1 MKLIQRDGGKFV
13 FHIGKREKR
22 LLFEVLKLYPL
33 IPAAHHRVSKT
44 ADPERIAEQQK
55 LLEDALAE
63 RKQENKRQLTAL
75 LNEEQRFRETDGG
88 YRFTLSAPQMDWLLQ
103 VLNEIRVGGWLMLG
117 EPDEKKGKS
126 IKVNAQNLQHYAA
139 MEFCG
144 LLQMT
149 LLEALERRT

>member
-1 MKLIQRDGGKFV
+1 MKLIQRSGENFV

-22 LLFEVLKLYPL
+22 LRIDVLRLYPL
-33 IPAAHHRVSKT
+33 IPVAHHRVSKT
-44 ADPERIAEQQK
+44 ADPRQTAEHQK

-63 RKQENKRQLTAL
+63 RKQENKRQLMVM

-103 VLNEIRVGGWLMLG
+103 VLNDIRVGGWLLLG

-126 IKVNAQNLQHYAA
+126 IQVNAQNLQHYAA

-144 LLQMT
+144 LFQMT
-149 LLEALERRT
+149 LLDALERQM

>member
-1 MKLIQRDGGKFV
+1 VKLIQRSGENFV

-22 LLFEVLKLYPL
+22 LRIDVLRLYPL
-33 IPAAHHRVSKT
+33 IPVAHHRVSKT
-44 ADPERIAEQQK
+44 ADPRQTAEHQK

-63 RKQENKRQLTAL
+63 RKQENKRQLTAM
-75 LNEEQRFRETDGG
+75 LNEDQRFRETDGG

-103 VLNEIRVGGWLMLG
+103 VLNDIRVGGWLLLG

-126 IKVNAQNLQHYAA
+126 IQVNAQNLQHYAA

-144 LLQMT
+144 LFQMT
-149 LLEALERRT
+149 LLDALERQM